1 MKTDRWTNETERQT
15 DEQMDGQP
23 GRRTVARKDIK
34 ADQQIDNEPMKVSRL
49 TIKYLSYGVN
59 NVQVFCFLNL

>member
-15 DEQMDGQP
+15 DEQMDGQL

-34 ADQQIDNEPMKVSRL
+34 ADQQIDNEPMKVARL
-49 TIKYLSYGVN
+49 TIKYLNYGAN